1 MTMAPRVPAS
11 TYRLQLN
18 ADQGFDAVRG
28 LVPYL
33 EALGVGDLYLSPVL
47 EARSGSSHGYDV
59 TDPAGLNPELGTAG
73 DFEALAREARGRG
86 MGILL
91 DIVPNH
97 MAASPENPW
106 WRDVLEHGAA
116 SAYAGFFDIAWLP
129 AWTTL
134 ENRVLLPILGTPY
147 GETLERGEL
156 RVGIDDEGLHV
167 AYFETRLPLNPRT
180 YAAVLGRRNPR
191 LSELGGAL
199 RQLPPRSTPDPGLAR
214 ERRTRAAELK
224 QRLLELYHGDAG
236 VRRTLDANI
245 ARVNGR
251 VGEPGSFDL
260 LDRILTDQAYWLAFW
275 RTGAEE
281 INYRRFFAITD
292 LVGVQVHQ
300 PEVFDVT
307 HREILRLVRA
317 GHVTGLR
324 IDHVD
329 GLQDPGGYLNH
340 LRGALSEDAA
350 SAATYV
356 VVEKILGEGEA
367 LPPWPVEGTTGY
379 DFATYLGGLFVHT
392 RGFRALQRAYA
403 RLTRSR
409 KPFHELVYEQ
419 KRAMLQNLFSGEL
432 RALEREL
439 VRLAKYDRHARDLP
453 ARHLGRALLE
463 VTSSLPVYR
472 TYVREPRLRDMDR
485 RRIIA
490 AVEEARRRS
499 RGTNGAAFDF
509 LRRLLLIDL
518 PDDSGQARQEA
529 FLNFVQRWQQLT
541 GPATAKG
548 VEDTAL
554 YRYNPLVSLNEVGSE
569 PAAAAVNL
577 EEFHAANLERC
588 SRMPATMNAT
598 STHDTKRSEDV
609 RARIHVLSEI
619 PRVWLSR
626 LGRWRHWNRP
636 HRLRVDGRTVP
647 DPSAEVLI
655 YQTLLGAWPFREEV
669 VPDFV
674 ERLVA
679 YLVKAAREAKTHTDW
694 LEVNEAYEDAL
705 TEFARRILDPGEGN
719 PFLDDFRRFQ
729 RRIAF
734 HGMLNGLSHQLL
746 KLLSPGVPDIY
757 QGTELWDLSLVD
769 PDNRRPV
776 DFQQRAEFR
785 AALDDR
791 LARDG
796 AAAVLEELLAGWED
810 GRIKLYLTQQALRLR
825 QAHPA
830 LFRDGLYVPLEVAGR
845 LRRNLCAFA
854 RRHEAGWAIAAA
866 PIHTTRLARSG
877 ELPLG
882 DVAWGTTAI
891 ELPDEAP
898 ATWTELLSGTTIQ
911 ATERGDGRRLLAVA
925 QVLQHA
931 PVALLHAEPD
941 AEPDAETDAETDAE
955 FEA

>member
-1 MTMAPRVPAS
+1 MEGAAPPPRVPTS

-18 ADQGFDAVRG
+18 AAQGFITVRG
-28 LVPYL
+28 LLPYL
-33 EALGVGDLYLSPVL
+33 EAMGVGDLYLSPIL
-47 EARSGSSHGYDV
+47 EARSGSQHGYDV
-59 TDPAGLNPELGTAG
+59 TDPAHLNPELGTPG
-73 DFEALAREARGRG
+73 EFEALARDARGRG

-106 WRDVLEHGAA
+106 WRDVLEHGAS

-167 AYFETRLPLNPRT
+167 LYFETRLPLNPRT
-180 YAAVLGRRNPR
+180 YPLVLGRRNPR
-191 LSELGGAL
+191 LAELGSAF
-199 RQLPPRSTPDPGLAR
+199 RQVPPRTLTDPAVAR
-214 ERRTRAAELK
+214 QRRTRTTELK
-224 QRLLELYHGDAG
+224 RRLLELYHGEAE

-245 ARVNGR
+245 ERVNGR
-251 VGEPGSFDL
+251 PGEPATFDV

-275 RTGAEE
+275 KTGAEE

-317 GHVTGLR
+317 GLVTGLR

-329 GLQDPGGYLNH
+329 GLQDPGGYLDR
-340 LRGALSEDAA
+340 LREALSSDAA
-350 SAATYV
+350 SAAAYV
-356 VVEKILGEGEA
+356 VVEKILGEGES

-409 KPFHELVYEQ
+409 KPFHELVLEQ
-419 KRAMLQNLFSGEL
+419 KRLMLENLFSGEL

-463 VTSSLPVYR
+463 VTASLPVYR
-472 TYVREPRLRDMDR
+472 TYVRDTRLRDMDR
-485 RRIIA
+485 RRILA
-490 AVEEARRRS
+490 AVDEARRRR
-499 RGTNGAAFDF
+499 RGTGTNPAAFDF
-509 LRRLLLIDL
+509 LRRLLLIEL
-518 PDDSGQARQEA
+518 PDDVSDARRDA
-529 FLNFVQRWQQLT
+529 FINFVQRWQQLT

-554 YRYNPLVSLNEVGSE
+554 YLYNPLVSLNEVGSE
-569 PAAAAVNL
+569 PAAAGVNL

-636 HRLRVDGRTVP
+636 HRLRVEGRIVP
-647 DPSAEVLI
+647 DPSAEILI
-655 YQTLLGAWPFREEV
+655 YQTLLGAWPFQERE
-669 VPDFV
+669 VPEFV
-674 ERLVA
+674 ERFVA
-679 YLVKAAREAKTHTDW
+679 YLVKAAREAKAHTDW
-694 LEVNEAYEDAL
+694 LAVNEPYEEAL
-705 TEFARRILDPGEGN
+705 TEFARRILERGEGN
-719 PFLDDFRRFQ
+719 PFLDDFHRFQ

-734 HGMLNGLSHQLL
+734 HGMLNALSHQLL
-746 KLLSPGVPDIY
+746 KLLSPGVPDVY

-776 DFQQRAEFR
+776 LFEKRAGIQAVLER
-785 AALDDR
+785 QLAA
-791 LARDG
+791 DG
-796 AAAVLEELLAGWED
+796 PAAVLDELLAGWQD
-810 GRIKLYLTQQALRLR
+810 GRIKFYLTQQALRLR

-830 LFRDGLYVPLEVAGR
+830 LFRDGAYLPLEVTGR

-854 RRHEAGWAIAAA
+854 RHHDDDWAIAVA
-866 PIHTTRLARSG
+866 PVHTTRLARSG
-877 ELPLG
+877 ELPVG
-882 DVAWGTTAI
+882 EVAWGATAI
-891 ELPDEAP
+891 EIPDNAP
-898 ATWTELLSGTTIQ
+898 ATWRELLSGTTIQ
-911 ATERGDGRRLLAVA
+911 ATARGEGRRVLAVA
-925 QVLQHA
+925 RILDHA
-931 PVALLHAEPD
+931 PVGILHSAPGSD
-941 AEPDAETDAETDAE
+941 VGA
-955 FEA
+955 